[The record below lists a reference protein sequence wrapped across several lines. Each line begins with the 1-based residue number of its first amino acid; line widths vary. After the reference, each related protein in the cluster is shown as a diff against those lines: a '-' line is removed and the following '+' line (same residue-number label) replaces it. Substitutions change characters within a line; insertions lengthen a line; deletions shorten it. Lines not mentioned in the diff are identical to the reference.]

1 MSSGICIIMTEINTD
16 ISLITMNM
24 MPVNVI
30 IYDSSVVIEEPAQ
43 ITFKKQIKLN
53 SKMIIAANK
62 SDIKGHFTAK
72 VNALN

>member
-1 MSSGICIIMTEINTD
+1 MTEINTD

-24 MPVNVI
+24 ML